1 LLGGHSLLVADVH
14 KPIIFAVLLCAAI
27 AVPLGIAGARGAA
40 VDNSAPTEAE
50 QRALLDKV
58 FVNQHA
64 DDAAIDLFERI
75 EKRTNRTND
84 GSKNNESVKTVRVV
98 PTGAGAATITL
109 EDAGRPADA
118 GAIRAQMDQLAKS
131 LAASLDTS
139 NAETRRAREK
149 QERRAHDRSDL
160 VNAIRE
166 AFLFTW
172 MGREVRDGR
181 TLAKFHL
188 DPNPNYKA
196 TSRTT
201 DALRHAV
208 ATLWVDE
215 ATAQMAKL
223 DAEISSDISFLAGIA
238 GKLYHG
244 GHILMA
250 QAEVEPGV
258 WEPIFTQTDL
268 TARKLF
274 TTSEYHL
281 VTEAS
286 RYKRIGPPAQAL
298 AEIRKEIAL
307 GPAKSSRQ

>member
-1 LLGGHSLLVADVH
+1 MVSLTSPVARMR
-14 KPIIFAVLLCAAI
+14 KPIILVVILCAAI
-27 AVPLGIAGARGAA
+27 AAPLGLARARGAA
-40 VDNSAPTEAE
+40 VDNSAPSAAE

-58 FVNQHA
+58 FANQHA
-64 DDAAIDLFERI
+64 DDAAIDLFERV

-84 GSKNNESVKTVRVV
+84 GSKINESVKTVRVV
-98 PTGAGAATITL
+98 PTGTGAATITL

-131 LAASLDTS
+131 LAASLDS
-139 NAETRRAREK
+139 ANAETRRAREK

-172 MGREVRDGR
+172 MGREVRDGH

-196 TSRTT
+196 TSRIT

-215 ATAQMAKL
+215 AAAQMAKL
-223 DAEISSDISFLAGIA
+223 DAEISSDISFFAGIA
-238 GKLYHG
+238 GKVYHG

-250 QAEVEPGV
+250 QTEVEPGI
-258 WEPIFTQTDL
+258 WEPVFTQWDV
-268 TARKLF
+268 TARKVF
-274 TTSEYHL
+274 TTSEYHW

-286 RYKRIGPPAQAL
+286 RYRRIGPPAQAL
-298 AEIRKEIAL
+298 AEIRKEIAS
-307 GPAKSSRQ
+307 GPPKSTRQ